1 MNDSGTTMLTPVV
14 GQLLGL
20 SVLGIVVLFVV
31 LVVGVGLVAYTI
43 NVYNQLVSLRERVD
57 QAKQNIDVLL
67 KQRQDELSKLIDA
80 ASEFM
85 EQEEAVLT
93 QLTEAREQLARAESP
108 GEQAA
113 ADQQVQ
119 EAMMNFEARV
129 EDYPELRSQSN
140 MQQFQERISEI
151 ESQLADRRELYNEAV
166 TNHNTRI
173 DQFPYVVFARQFGF
187 EERELFR
194 ASPEDR
200 QDIDVSEAFDRASA

>member
-1 MNDSGTTMLTPVV
+1 MLTPVV

-31 LVVGVGLVAYTI
+31 LVVVVGLVAYTV

-140 MQQFQERISEI
+140 MQQFQERISAI

-187 EERELFR
+187 GERELFR
-194 ASPEDR
+194 ASPEAR
-200 QDIDVSEAFDRASA
+200 QDVDVSEAFDQASA